1 MLQVI
6 GIHSCTI
13 AYLYIV
19 SILFDIYDLIINVIF
34 NVFQVLDVY
43 DACLMTILRVGEW
56 LLYNTKWAS
65 FQEYH
70 DEKNEQVFR
79 NITTRTIYIQWHDY
93 KDDLYVLN
101 QLA

>member
-43 DACLMTILRVGEW
+43 DACLMTILRVGE
-56 LLYNTKWAS
+56 
-65 FQEYH
+65 
-70 DEKNEQVFR
+70 
-79 NITTRTIYIQWHDY
+79 
-93 KDDLYVLN
+93 
-101 QLA
+101 